1 MASDM
6 SDLDRICEKV
16 KERLQTEKGQKELQ
30 RIAEE
35 VREEE
40 EKWEKASR
48 VSYEDLI
55 KPFTI

>member
-1 MASDM
+1 MASNM

-16 KERLQTEKGQKELQ
+16 KERLQTEEGQKELQ
-30 RIAEE
+30 RIADEA
-35 VREEE
+35 REEE
-40 EKWEKASR
+40 LEWEKASR

>member
-1 MASDM
+1 MTSNM

-16 KERLQTEKGQKELQ
+16 KERLQTKEGQKELQ
-30 RIAEE
+30 QIAEE
-35 VREEE
+35 TREEE
-40 EKWEKASR
+40 LEWEKASR

>member
-1 MASDM
+1 MASNM

-16 KERLQTEKGQKELQ
+16 KERLQTEEGQRELR
-30 RIAEE
+30 RIADET
-35 VREEE
+35 REEE
-40 EKWEKASR
+40 LEWEKASR